1 MTDTTKIERAKEL
14 DRNASKDW
22 RAAHTRPDEEVWMPY
37 PEGLAGHCDQRL
49 LLRLNPNFKS
59 EADVAFVA
67 ESRALLPAIVSYAE
81 RLISALDALAKGATA
96 GPCSGD
102 CAPPTPCSACAARR
116 IVAWWH
122 DRGDAA
128 IEERDA
134 ARADFENLKK
144 HASAERERLKGEL
157 ANAQER
163 GDRLAEQLHQKTVG
177 QVLRWEGMEQRL
189 AQAERDKEAMREVL
203 ERTANY
209 LESATNICEENDED
223 EEDIRDSREQV
234 AAARQVLYAAKPLEG
249 GAEKA
254 EPCEDCDYV
263 SGVLQPCIAHR
274 DVKPENV
281 PLLAHPCETRCP
293 LVDRPATVVEKADRF
308 VCIKCGLVKRKPS
321 AAAKPETEG
330 A

>member
-1 MTDTTKIERAKEL
+1 MSKCIGQTTPGAGADRDGAEKIDL
-14 DRNASKDW
+14 LVGVTW
-22 RAAHTRPDEEVWMPY
+22 
-37 PEGLAGHCDQRL
+37 GLICIATNYQD
-49 LLRLNPNFKS
+49 
-59 EADVAFVA
+59 
-67 ESRALLPAIVSYAE
+67 
-81 RLISALDALAKGATA
+81 LATG
-96 GPCSGD
+96 
-102 CAPPTPCSACAARR
+102 
-116 IVAWWH
+116 
-122 DRGDAA
+122 
-128 IEERDA
+128 
-134 ARADFENLKK
+134 
-144 HASAERERLKGEL
+144 AERERLKGEL
-157 ANAQER
+157 
-163 GDRLAEQLHQKTVG
+163 LAELAMHALTKAERDRHFDDSCEARSQ
-177 QVLRWEGMEQRL
+177 L

-209 LESATNICEENDED
+209 LESATNICEENSED